1 MSWVDSLVNAGVE
14 VLSKQFTLTSNWGS
28 LNSQLIAYIAP
39 CDKSGKVTGGTI
51 SAPLIDANLAQQF
64 GWSSPFEN
72 YTADSKSPTL
82 AAMLQTGMIPN
93 LIQAIDAKDDSGGE
107 GSNGAL
113 SVLAQFLQ
121 QGEGRTGIT
130 KLNSTQVF
138 TGHEPM
144 KLDGTLV
151 FRAFADPY
159 TEVTKPLLA
168 LWKMAYP
175 KSLADGT
182 VLLNNVQ
189 DVMNDAGGLLDG
201 DTSKM
206 DSLVKLVFPSE
217 SPSYVAVKYR
227 GITYAPMVIENIS
240 RPLTNP
246 TCALGDVFATV
257 QISLGTQRSWDA
269 KDVENS
275 QISAVDKL
283 VNDTVSAISNLF

>member
-1 MSWVDSLVNAGVE
+1 MSWVDSLVNAGVD

-28 LNSQLIAYIAP
+28 LSSQLIASIAP
-39 CDKSGKVTGGTI
+39 CDKSGKVTG
-51 SAPLIDANLAQQF
+51 SAVNAPLLDSSLAQQF

-82 AAMLQTGMIPN
+82 AAMIQTGMIPN
-93 LIQAIDAKDDSGGE
+93 LIQAIDAKQSDGNALD
-107 GSNGAL
+107 NGVLSAL
-113 SVLAQFLQ
+113 AKFIQ

-144 KLDGTLV
+144 KIDGTLV
-151 FRAFADPY
+151 FRAYSDPVS
-159 TEVTKPLLA
+159 EVTQPLLA

-189 DVMNDAGGLLDG
+189 DMFNDVGGLLSG

-217 SPSYVAVKYR
+217 SPSYVAFNYR

-257 QISLGTQRSWDA
+257 QINLGTQRSWDA
-269 KDVENS
+269 KDIENS
-275 QISAVDKL
+275 QISAVDRL
-283 VNDTVSAISNLF
+283 VKDTVSAVSNLF

>member
-1 MSWVDSLVNAGVE
+1 MSWVNSLVDAGIE

-28 LNSQLIAYIAP
+28 LNSQLIASIAP
-39 CDKSGKVTGGTI
+39 CDKSGKITGATV
-51 SAPLIDANLAQQF
+51 SAPLIDSTLSQQF

-72 YTADSKSPTL
+72 FTADSKSPTL

-93 LIQAIDAKDDSGGE
+93 LIQAIDAKQTDSNDANSGML
-107 GSNGAL
+107 SAL
-113 SVLAQFLQ
+113 AKFLK

-138 TGHEPM
+138 TGHEPL
-144 KLDGTLV
+144 KIDGTLV
-151 FRAFADPY
+151 FRAYADPVS
-159 TEVTKPLLA
+159 EVTQPLLT

-182 VLLNNVQ
+182 VILNNVQ
-189 DVMNDAGGLLDG
+189 DVFNDAGGLLSG

-217 SPSYVAVKYR
+217 SPSYVALQYR
-227 GITYAPMVIENIS
+227 GVTYAPLVIESIS
-240 RPLTNP
+240 RPLANP

-257 QISLGTQRSWDA
+257 QINLGTQRSWDV
-269 KDVENS
+269 KDIENS
-275 QISAVDKL
+275 QISAVDRL
-283 VNDTVSAISNLF
+283 VKDTVSAVSNLF

>member
-1 MSWVDSLVNAGVE
+1 MSWINSLVDAGVE

-28 LNSQLIAYIAP
+28 LNSQLIASIAP
-39 CDKSGKVTGGTI
+39 CDKSGKITGQAV
-51 SAPLIDANLAQQF
+51 SAPLVDSTLAQQF

-93 LIQAIDAKDDSGGE
+93 LIQAIDAKQSDGNNSE
-107 GSNGAL
+107 NGAL
-113 SVLAQFLQ
+113 SAISNFLKL
-121 QGEGRTGIT
+121 GEGRTGIT

-138 TGHEPM
+138 TGHEPL
-144 KLDGTLV
+144 KIDGTLV
-151 FRAFADPY
+151 FRAYADPIS
-159 TEVTKPLLA
+159 EVTQPILT

-182 VLLNNVQ
+182 MLLNNVQ
-189 DVMNDAGGLLDG
+189 DAISDAGSLLSG
-201 DTSKM
+201 DSSKM
-206 DSLVKLVFPSE
+206 DSLVKVIFPSE
-217 SPSYVAVKYR
+217 APSYVAMKYR
-227 GITYAPMVIENIS
+227 GITYAPMVIESIS

-269 KDVENS
+269 NDVENS
-275 QISAVDKL
+275 QLSATDKL
-283 VNDTVSAISNLF
+283 INDTVSAISNLF